1 MSDLSGYVKAVLSK
15 DDGSV
20 EVAMSPPGNPSH
32 YDFCYVTDLT
42 YEKNLV
48 MISVF
53 RDALVHSLP
62 VEVRCTDKDKIVQ
75 QVSIRDSILHG
86 KPPAALSDL
95 SGYVKAVLSKDDG
108 TVEVQVYPPG
118 NPSQVDSCY
127 IKDLT
132 NDKNVVM
139 ISAFRDALVHS
150 LPVGV
155 KFTND
160 KNRFVQQVYVRSPLM
175 PATAPAAGQPS
186 EKVVKGKILGIR
198 LTDSGTAK
206 DRWVTN
212 GEAEILIPMTLLYL
226 DLRRPTGEIKMTQ
239 LSLLRYAYENDK
251 DVTVSYQEL
260 DKKNYIIGVE
270 LGQFVLGELHVA
282 PGEG

>member
-15 DDGSV
+15 GDGSV
-20 EVAMSPPGNPSH
+20 EVAMSPPGYPPH
-32 YDFCYVTDLT
+32 FDFCYIKDLT

-62 VEVRCTDKDKIVQ
+62 VAVRCTDKDKIVQ

-86 KPPAALSDL
+86 KAPAALSGL
-95 SGYVKAVLSKDDG
+95 SGYVRAVLSEGDG

-118 NPSQVDSCY
+118 DPSQVDSCY

-160 KNRFVQQVYVRSPLM
+160 RDKIVEQVYVRSSLF
-175 PATAPAAGQPS
+175 PATAPPS
-186 EKVVKGKILGIR
+186 EEKKVTGKVGAILIR
-198 LTDSGTAK
+198 E
-206 DRWVTN
+206 N
-212 GEAEILIPMTLLYL
+212 GEAMILAGATYLQL
-226 DLRRPTGEIKMTQ
+226 DLRRADGEIKMTQ
-239 LSLLRYAYENDK
+239 LSLLRYAYEHEK
-251 DVTVSYQEL
+251 DATIWYQVF
-260 DKKNYIIGVE
+260 DNKNVIVAVG
-270 LGQFVLGELHVA
+270 LGEMWKIGGTLI
-282 PGEG
+282 PGGDQ